1 MKSELMSTQRS
12 VQAMNQKQMEIEGK
26 INMFANI
33 GKKYLGKCG
42 AFFLVTSRFSSKWK
56 KSLGGKCSIFDCKT
70 FNKKP
75 DKF

>member
-42 AFFLVTSRFSSKWK
+42 ALFSGDFKIFFKMK
-56 KSLGGKCSIFDCKT
+56 KSLGG
-70 FNKKP
+70 
-75 DKF
+75 

>member
-33 GKKYLGKCG
+33 GKKYLGKFG
-42 AFFLVTSRFSSKWK
+42 PFFRWLQDFLQNEKIFGWLVLDFW
-56 KSLGGKCSIFDCKT
+56 LQNF
-70 FNKKP
+70 
-75 DKF
+75 